1 MQNVLVVQD
10 ISCFGK
16 CSTTVALPILS
27 HYQMTASILPTAIL
41 STHTGPEFP
50 GYVFTDLYS
59 HMEATIHH
67 WIDLGLKFD
76 AIYTGYLGQAEHV
89 PLLLEMIGNLLH
101 PTGKVFVDPA
111 FGDHGELYSGFDKA
125 YVEVQKQLISV
136 SDYIFPNYTEA
147 CYLVDKEY
155 RDDCLSP
162 ILAQELAE
170 ELRAF
175 GAKNVIMTGVRIKDQ
190 IGALMVDDK
199 GYFESYAEFF
209 NQVFHGTG
217 DVFASVFV
225 GEMMRSNQEQVA
237 LNQATDFVSRA
248 IQMTLEDQDPIH
260 YAVHFEK
267 LLGILE

>member
-27 HYQMTASILPTAIL
+27 HYQLTASILPTAIL

-50 GYVFTDLYS
+50 GFIFTDLYS
-59 HMEATIHH
+59 HMEATIQH
-67 WIDLGLKFD
+67 WMDLGLKFD
-76 AIYTGYLGQAEHV
+76 AIYTGYLGEEEHV
-89 PLLLEMIGNLLH
+89 PLLLEVIEKLLY

-125 YVEVQKQLISV
+125 YVETQKQLIAV

-147 CYLVDKEY
+147 CYLLDKDY
-155 RDDCLSP
+155 RDDGFSP

-170 ELRAF
+170 ELRLF
-175 GAKNVIMTGVRIKDQ
+175 GAQNVIMTGVRNTDQ
-190 IGALMVDDK
+190 IGALMVGDK
-199 GYFESYAEFF
+199 GSFESYAEFF
-209 NQVFHGTG
+209 DQVFHGTG

-225 GEMMRSNQEQVA
+225 GEMMQSNQEEAA
-237 LNQATDFVSRA
+237 LNQATKFVSQA
-248 IQMTLEDQDPIH
+248 IQMTLNDQDPIR

-267 LLGILE
+267 LLGTL